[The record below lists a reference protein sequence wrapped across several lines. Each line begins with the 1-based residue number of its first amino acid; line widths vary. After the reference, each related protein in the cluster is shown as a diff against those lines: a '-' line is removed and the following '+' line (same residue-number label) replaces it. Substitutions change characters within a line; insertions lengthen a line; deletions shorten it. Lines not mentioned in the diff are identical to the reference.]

1 MELSII
7 KKRWS
12 LCILS
17 VFFVSFLFIF
27 LHDQGQSLITI
38 IPSLGN
44 SDIDNYKTTQNSSCL
59 VAQEKNSTLQLNT
72 TKETEV
78 STPAEDELV
87 LKSNG
92 TREVKSEKLMS
103 NGTMEVKSEKLTSN
117 GAMEIKSE
125 KSKEEKCDIFDGM
138 WVYDPKSYPLYHDH
152 QCPFLSEQVSC
163 QKNGRPDSS
172 YEHWRWKPRGCDI
185 PRFNGTYMLEKLR
198 GKRMVIIGD
207 SINRNQWESLVCML
221 YASIKPS
228 RALVNLR
235 GYYRTFR
242 ALDYGFSLDFSWSP
256 FLIKMYETR
265 NRSKV
270 LKLDELSEPKR
281 WKGADVMVFN
291 TGHWWTHTGRFKRWD
306 YYQDGEKI
314 VQEMEGHSAF
324 ETALSTWARWIDHT
338 VSPTK
343 TSVFFRSISPE
354 HKRSNLHQCYNQTQP
369 ITNDNEAYRK
379 TFPAAMVN
387 IVEQTIKKMRVPV
400 NYLNVTR
407 LSEYRR
413 DAHTS
418 VYTVRQGKLLNEEQ
432 RKQPQLFADCSHWC
446 LPGLPDTWNALI
458 HALLVEPPLFSP

>member
-1 MELSII
+1 MKTPVKYLNIIRMSEYRQDAHTSIYTSR
-7 KKRWS
+7 KLKLLTNEQQNQPDGYANCRHCC
-12 LCILS
+12 LP
-17 VFFVSFLFIF
+17 
-27 LHDQGQSLITI
+27 GQSLITI

-72 TKETEV
+72 TKETE
-78 STPAEDELV
+78 
-87 LKSNG
+87 
-92 TREVKSEKLMS
+92 
-103 NGTMEVKSEKLTSN
+103 
-117 GAMEIKSE
+117 
-125 KSKEEKCDIFDGM
+125 
-138 WVYDPKSYPLYHDH
+138 
-152 QCPFLSEQVSC
+152 
-163 QKNGRPDSS
+163 
-172 YEHWRWKPRGCDI
+172 
-185 PRFNGTYMLEKLR
+185 
-198 GKRMVIIGD
+198 
-207 SINRNQWESLVCML
+207 
-221 YASIKPS
+221 
-228 RALVNLR
+228 
-235 GYYRTFR
+235 
-242 ALDYGFSLDFSWSP
+242 DYGFSLDFSWSP